1 MPHPIPAIRAG
12 PRAGRIAGSSPAA
25 SGGAAS
31 RGADGRNGRR
41 RVRRPWAGKAGLF
54 AFWMLAAIH
63 SSPAA
68 PADDALERARSLTAD
83 GRYPE
88 ARTALDPLLARR
100 AGDPRARLLDG
111 ILRAREGRPGEAI
124 EVFERLRRDRPEMSE
139 PWSNLAVLYAAEG
152 RFDEAREALL
162 AALERRPSAAGFPS
176 LGDLYGKL
184 ARRAS
189 PRTGE
194 RAAAPESDRAPPAG
208 RRDGAPPSLPRGE
221 PGRSAT
227 ADASAKPDG
236 DPPAAGAGDPL
247 GDPPAARGGC
257 LRAGGFEDR
266 RVLAEVEE
274 WLGAHGAEVFELRR
288 VRERVGSRRVY
299 LPPLG
304 SRAEAAAKLGEVRA
318 RGVRDVAI
326 IESGPLENGISFGV
340 FGSAENARRRVEA
353 LQRLGY
359 RVRRRDEGRTVHAYY
374 LEARAGGDPDG
385 LLAAWT
391 ERFPGPPLVRVD
403 CR

>member
-1 MPHPIPAIRAG
+1 MPHPIPAIRSC
-12 PRAGRIAGSSPAA
+12 PRTGRIASPSPAA
-25 SGGAAS
+25 S
-31 RGADGRNGRR
+31 RRADGRRNGRR
-41 RVRRPWAGKAGLF
+41 RVRTPSMGRAGLF
-54 AFWMLAAIH
+54 ALWMLAAIH

-83 GRYPE
+83 ERYTE
-88 ARTALDPLLARR
+88 ARTALDPFLAHR
-100 AGDPRARLLDG
+100 ADDPRARLLDG
-111 ILRAREGRPGEAI
+111 ILRAREGRLREAV

-139 PWSNLAVLYAAEG
+139 PWSNLAVLYATEG

-162 AALERRPSAAGFPS
+162 AALERRPSAVGFPD

-194 RAAAPESDRAPPAG
+194 HAGPESDRAPPTGGRDGAAPSIPPGEPRRLATAG
-208 RRDGAPPSLPRGE
+208 ASAEPDGAPP
-221 PGRSAT
+221 
-227 ADASAKPDG
+227 
-236 DPPAAGAGDPL
+236 AAGP

-266 RVLAEVEE
+266 RVLAGVEE
-274 WLGAHGAEVFELRR
+274 WLGSHGAEVFELRR
-288 VRERVGSRRVY
+288 VRDRRVGSRRVY

-326 IESGPLENGISFGV
+326 IEGGPLENGISFGV

-359 RVRRRDEGRTVHAYY
+359 PVRRRDERRAFYAYY
-374 LEARAGGDPDG
+374 LEARTGGDPDG

-391 ERFPGPPLVRVD
+391 ERFPGQPLVRVD
-403 CR
+403 CP